1 MSLAYQSTVAMNLAL
16 QLVLVAAL
24 GFAVFLA
31 KRRSFQRH
39 CLVLRLAV
47 IAQIVSVM
55 AMMSPAMVGILEP
68 GRPNGLFQAEVLL
81 HHSLG
86 LAVILLWIYINLVF
100 MGKLKARIA
109 SRRAMTATAGIWMVS
124 FILGLHIYL
133 RLYY

>member
-1 MSLAYQSTVAMNLAL
+1 MSLVYQSIVAMNLAL

-47 IAQIVSVM
+47 VAQIVSIM
-55 AMMSPAMVGILEP
+55 AMMSPSMVGILEP
-68 GRPNGLFQAEVLL
+68 GRPNALFRAEVLL
-81 HHSLG
+81 HHGLG

-100 MGKLKARIA
+100 LGKLKARIA
-109 SRRAMTATAGIWMVS
+109 TRRAMQATAGIWVVS

-133 RLYY
+133 MMYY